1 MRCSDWR
8 SDGCSSDLHD
18 IDRTPIDP
26 SHVLDQ
32 ALARLEGRK
41 LIFTNGS
48 VRHAER
54 VLEKIGIARH
64 FSDIT
69 DIVAG
74 DYIPKPNRETYERM
88 IERFRIDPAKRSEA
102 TGVGKE
108 EVKR

>member
-1 MRCSDWR
+1 MTVHGLQPADYL
-8 SDGCSSDLHD
+8 DYVHD
-18 IDRTPIDP
+18 IDLTPIDP
-26 SHVLDQ
+26 SRVLDQ

-74 DYIPKPNRETYERM
+74 DYIPKPNREPYERM
-88 IERFRIDPAKRSEA
+88 IEKMGRASCRERECQN
-102 TGVGKE
+102 V
-108 EVKR
+108 